1 MPFSN
6 IPPALFSHLAR
17 KLRDELLSSRL
28 HVELIPNRTGDA
40 YIRVATQRNPSW
52 YQRLC
57 ALHPSTRKRKNHAQ
71 DTKIRRANV
80 IAALNRL
87 IDGCACGK
95 YEQDLKAACLHSL
108 TEHDEW

>member
-1 MPFSN
+1 M
-6 IPPALFSHLAR
+6 LFSHLAR
-17 KLRDELLSSRL
+17 KLRDELLCARL
-28 HVELIPNRTGDA
+28 HVDLVPNRTGDA
-40 YIRVATQRNPSW
+40 YVRIATQHNPSW
-52 YQRLC
+52 HQRLC
-57 ALHPSTRKRKNHAQ
+57 AAHPSTRKRKNHAQ